1 MHFLADLHT
10 LAHAST
16 DDANFD
22 SRTITERPPQLPAE
36 TFSGSSSG
44 CSAESANG
52 VPETREESHQGPPGS
67 GKIIGRSTDN
77 PRRGVGR
84 AHPAHQLLEVIF
96 GRSSEELDRL
106 CQTLRTTRA
115 SPSDE
120 DYGRSRS
127 ISRGQRMPG
136 RFQDL
141 SWPSDRDQ
149 RRGGD
154 DWRLRDVGHA
164 NQRKHPDALQLSDE
178 TIQGCGVDPSGGA
191 ISQATQNRRKLSCRR
206 CQAAPRCKAAF
217 QLGGLYMTLWYCSR
231 KPDLLDLPAVAA
243 MKWSH
248 SIMREPDFCCECG
261 AREAAQMNSNLKA
274 SIMIMPVNVPFRSL
288 GTASVEIFMW
298 VLQNRLR

>member
-1 MHFLADLHT
+1 
-10 LAHAST
+10 
-16 DDANFD
+16 
-22 SRTITERPPQLPAE
+22 
-36 TFSGSSSG
+36 
-44 CSAESANG
+44 
-52 VPETREESHQGPPGS
+52 
-67 GKIIGRSTDN
+67 
-77 PRRGVGR
+77 
-84 AHPAHQLLEVIF
+84 
-96 GRSSEELDRL
+96 
-106 CQTLRTTRA
+106 
-115 SPSDE
+115 
-120 DYGRSRS
+120 
-127 ISRGQRMPG
+127 MPG

-261 AREAAQMNSNLKA
+261 AREAAQKLAFELKLEGLHHDHAGQCSLSKPRDSKRRNLHVGFAESTTLRLSFDDDWVFMNFA
-274 SIMIMPVNVPFRSL
+274 C
-288 GTASVEIFMW
+288 
-298 VLQNRLR
+298 LQCFSQLELHRGVDARRLRR